1 MEHKLYLYSKKKGNI
16 METLDLRQTVLE
28 YIKNKA
34 DSKFLRLV
42 DAMAKTYQEEADQER
57 ISIEQYNKEIDESIA
72 QINRGEFYTQEEMEK
87 MAKEW

>member
-1 MEHKLYLYSKKKGNI
+1 MA
-16 METLDLRQTVLE
+16 TLDLRQTVLE

-34 DSKFLRLV
+34 DIKFLRLV
-42 DAMAKTYQEEADQER
+42 DAMSKSYQEEGSPER

-87 MAKEW
+87 MAKKWQKNGKTQSHLE

>member
-16 METLDLRQTVLE
+16 MATLDLRQTVLE

-34 DSKFLRLV
+34 DGKFLRLV
-42 DAMAKTYQEEADQER
+42 DAMAKTYQEELDQER